1 MNVATINQESHIAD
15 LYWKV
20 LYPLSTEDK
29 LHLAALL
36 TNSVYEESIAVEK
49 NLPKVKRR
57 VKKSSDYM
65 LTDDDLEVALA
76 GEPSLSFNGEEPD
89 WNKVI
94 DSNTGKTIKPIE
106 KWL

>member
-1 MNVATINQESHIAD
+1 MNVATINKESHIAD

-57 VKKSSDYM
+57 VKKV
-65 LTDDDLEVALA
+65 LTTCLQMTIWKLPWQEN
-76 GEPSLSFNGEEPD
+76 LSFFQWRGTRLE
-89 WNKVI
+89 
-94 DSNTGKTIKPIE
+94 
-106 KWL
+106 